1 MSKTFLS
8 GLIILVPCLILSQIS
23 FTAHDITTSAG
34 GASSVYAVDMDS
46 DGDMDVLSAS
56 GDDDKIAWYEND
68 GSENFTEYV
77 ICDSAD
83 NAISVY
89 ATDIDGDGDMDVLSA
104 SRKDDKIAWYENDG
118 SESFTEYV
126 ISDSADF
133 PRSVFSV
140 DMDSDGDMDVL
151 SASAHDNKI
160 AWYENDGSESFIEY
174 VISDSSDDPYTVY
187 ASDMDS
193 DGDMDVLSASGD
205 DDKIVWYE
213 NDGNQSFTE
222 HIISSSVD
230 YGRDVYAADVDGDG
244 DMDALSASSQND
256 KIAWHEND
264 GNESFTE
271 HTISSS
277 ANFARSVF
285 SVDMDLDG
293 DMDVLSASRDDDK
306 IAWYENDGSE
316 SFTEYV
322 ISDSAD
328 NAISVYATDIDGD
341 GDMDVLS
348 ASRDDDKIVWYEN
361 SKVIASADTIAPAI
375 IWSPVDAST
384 DVPVATNITIT
395 FNELVQNIDNT
406 DLTNTNV
413 DGLITLKSD
422 DANGSDIAFDATI
435 TSNTVITIN
444 PANNFVSNHMVY
456 AAIGATLEDFSDNVN
471 TASSIT
477 FNTAFLNVAPLPFDL
492 VYPYDDMTIVLTR
505 DNFLDTLY
513 FAWNESVDPNGDI
526 VAYRRELTGDLHN
539 YIRFIG
545 TSDNNNSTTNMYK
558 VPYHHIEHYMHTAGV
573 ELISGTWTIV
583 ATDAKY
589 NVYAENGPFTLT
601 IDGVQLNINDNDLI
615 PDEFALYANY
625 PNPFNPTTTISY
637 DLPDQA
643 KVTLG
648 IYDLLGKQIKTLI
661 NQSQDAGNKMAVWD
675 GTDELGRPVSAGV
688 YLYQIQAGE
697 FTQTRKMLLLK

>member
-8 GLIILVPCLILSQIS
+8 GLIILVPCLILGQIS
-23 FTAHDITTSAG
+23 FTAHDITTNAG
-34 GASSVYAVDMDS
+34 GASSVYA
-46 DGDMDVLSAS
+46 
-56 GDDDKIAWYEND
+56 
-68 GSENFTEYV
+68 
-77 ICDSAD
+77 
-83 NAISVY
+83 
-89 ATDIDGDGDMDVLSA
+89 
-104 SRKDDKIAWYENDG
+104 
-118 SESFTEYV
+118 
-126 ISDSADF
+126 
-133 PRSVFSV
+133 V

-174 VISDSSDDPYTVY
+174 VISDSSDDLYTVY

-205 DDKIVWYE
+205 DDKIVWYK

-375 IWSPVDAST
+375 IWSPVDGST
-384 DVPVATNITIT
+384 DVPVASNVTIT
-395 FNELVQNIDNT
+395 LNELVRNIDNT

-444 PANNFVSNHMVY
+444 PANNFVSNQTVY
-456 AAIGATLEDFSDNVN
+456 AAIGATLEDYSDNAI
-471 TASSIT
+471 TASATT
-477 FNTAFLNVAPLPFDL
+477 FKTAFLNLAPLPFDL

-505 DNFLDTLY
+505 DNSLDTLY
-513 FAWNESVDPNGDI
+513 FAWNESVDPNGDQ
-526 VAYRRELTGDLHN
+526 VTYKRELTGDLPE
-539 YIRFIG
+539 YIRFIVLSNEDS
-545 TSDNNNSTTNMYK
+545 TSNMYK
-558 VPYHHIEHYMHTAGV
+558 VPYHHIEHYMHEAGV
-573 ELISGTWTIV
+573 ELITGTWTII
-583 ATDAKY
+583 ATDGTLDT
-589 NVYAENGPFTLT
+589 YADNGPFTLT
-601 IDGVQLNINDNDLI
+601 IDGAQLNINDSDLA
-615 PDEFALYANY
+615 PESFALYANY

-637 DLPDQA
+637 DLPEQA
-643 KVTLG
+643 QVTLSV
-648 IYDLLGKQIKTLI
+648 YDLLGKKIKTLV
-661 NQSQDAGNKMAVWD
+661 NQSQDAGDKTAVWD
-675 GTDELGRPVSAGV
+675 GTDELGRTVSAGV